1 MTEML
6 QYEFVR
12 NALAAAVLASVACG
26 VIGSYVVVK
35 RLVSISGGIAHAAF
49 GGIGIG
55 YFLGIDPL
63 LGVLPFSVASAVG
76 IWAVSRKGRLAEDT
90 AVGIFWAMGMAVGVL
105 FIGLTPGYAPDLF
118 GYLFGSI
125 LTVPR
130 SDLYLMLTLDA
141 LILSVVG
148 LRYKELLAL
157 SFDEEFAKVSGV
169 RVEAMYLMLLCL
181 VAVTVVVLIRI
192 VGIVL
197 VIALLTIPAAI
208 ARQHTQS
215 LRRMMALSTVLG
227 AALTLGGLWLSCA
240 LNLPSGAAIILLA
253 GLAFAASTAARATA
267 ERPDKRSTRR

>member
-1 MTEML
+1 MMEML
-6 QYEFVR
+6 QYEFMR
-12 NALAAAVLASVACG
+12 NALLAAVLSSVACG
-26 VIGSYVVVK
+26 VIGAYVVVK
-35 RLVSISGGIAHAAF
+35 RLVSVSGGIAHAAF
-49 GGIGIG
+49 GGIGLG

-76 IWAVSRKGRLAEDT
+76 IWFVSRKGRLAEDT

-118 GYLFGSI
+118 GYLFGNI

-130 SDLYLMLTLDA
+130 SDIYLMLGLDA
-141 LILSVVG
+141 LILGVVG

-208 ARQHTQS
+208 ARQHTRS
-215 LRRMMALSTVLG
+215 LTRMMVLSTFMG
-227 AALTLGGLWLSCA
+227 AALSLGGLWLSYT
-240 LNLPSGAAIILLA
+240 LNLASGATIILLS
-253 GLAFAASTAARATA
+253 GVAFLLSSVIG
-267 ERPDKRSTRR
+267 KLSGSMG

>member
-1 MTEML
+1 MTGML
-6 QYEFVR
+6 QYEFAR
-12 NALAAAVLASVACG
+12 NALVAALLASVACG

-35 RLVSISGGIAHAAF
+35 RLASISGGIAHAAF

-63 LGVLPFSVASAVG
+63 LGVLPFSLASAAG
-76 IWAVSRKGRLAEDT
+76 IWAVSRRGRLPEDT

-130 SDLYLMLTLDA
+130 SDLYLMLALDTLIVA
-141 LILSVVG
+141 VVG

-157 SFDEEFAKVSGV
+157 SFDEEFAKVSGI
-169 RVEAMYLMLLCL
+169 RAEAMYLMLLGL

-208 ARQHTQS
+208 ARQHTRN
-215 LRRMMALSTVLG
+215 LTRMMALSTLVCAVLSF
-227 AALTLGGLWLSCA
+227 AGLWISYA
-240 LNLPSGAAIILLA
+240 TDLPSGATIILLA
-253 GLAFAASTAARATA
+253 CLAFAASAAARAAAART
-267 ERPDKRSTRR
+267 RGRSAR

>member
-6 QYEFVR
+6 QYEFMR
-12 NALAAAVLASVACG
+12 NALLAALLAGVACG
-26 VIGSYVVVK
+26 VIGAYVVVK

-49 GGIGIG
+49 GGVGLG

-63 LGVLPFSVASAVG
+63 LGVLPFSLASAVG
-76 IWAVSRKGRLAEDT
+76 IWLVSRKGKLSEDT
-90 AVGIFWAMGMAVGVL
+90 AVGIFWAMGMAAGVL

-130 SDLYLMLTLDA
+130 SDLRLMLGLDA
-141 LILSVVG
+141 VILAVVC

-208 ARQHTQS
+208 ARQHTRS
-215 LRRMMALSTVLG
+215 LPGMMLLSTALG
-227 AALTLGGLWLSCA
+227 AALTIGGIWLSYT
-240 LNLPSGAAIILLA
+240 LNLASGATVILLSGAAFALSAALA
-253 GLAFAASTAARATA
+253 AVRGGMP
-267 ERPDKRSTRR
+267 RPHAG

>member
-6 QYEFVR
+6 QYEFMR
-12 NALAAAVLASVACG
+12 NALAAAVLSSLACG

-55 YFLGIDPL
+55 YFLGIDPIF
-63 LGVLPFSVASAVG
+63 GVLPFSLASAVG
-76 IWAVSRKGRLAEDT
+76 IWSVSRKGGLSEDT

-118 GYLFGSI
+118 GYLFGNI

-130 SDLYLMLTLDA
+130 SDLWLMLGLDA
-141 LILSVVG
+141 LILGVVG

-157 SFDEEFAKVSGV
+157 SFDEEFARVSGV
-169 RVEAMYLMLLCL
+169 RVEAMYLLLLCL

-208 ARQHTQS
+208 ARQHTRC
-215 LRRMMALSTVLG
+215 LVRMMALSTLLG
-227 AALTLGGLWLSCA
+227 AALTLGGLWLSYS
-240 LNLPSGAAIILLA
+240 LNLPSGATIILLSGA
-253 GLAFAASTAARATA
+253 AFAVSTAVRTYADR
-267 ERPDKRSTRR
+267 RSRRHSR